1 MEPGSQIQE
10 GRYNGPPV
18 PKGRHICSRGIY
30 PTVRGNAKIRVPK
43 GRHICF
49 LAMLFR
55 VPYLETVSF
64 RFTRSPS
71 CPTRIWCLLR

>member
-30 PTVRGNAKIRVPK
+30 PTVRGNAKNPSPE
-43 GRHICF
+43 GTAHLLSCNA
-49 LAMLFR
+49 L
-55 VPYLETVSF
+55 P
-64 RFTRSPS
+64 RSLP
-71 CPTRIWCLLR
+71 